1 MEQSSEG
8 LVIFFIPGLSFPRR
22 RESRTVSMFGSPPT
36 RGRDLNSRFHGND
49 GKSFLNFELSL
60 KVALA
65 FLCLFLMTAV
75 AGHKVIAEDKS
86 GFLSVTGPCNLVFPK
101 DHGAHSGYR
110 TEWWYYTG
118 NLEAETGNRYGF
130 QLTFFRSQINAPADE
145 KRRPHPPSVWRAR
158 QIYFGHAAITDIFR
172 KRHLQSELMARGTL
186 GMAGVSQEA
195 ADTMVFIKN
204 WSAKITADRHLLKTV
219 TDDFSYELTLKP
231 AKPPVLHGDAGY
243 SRKGSTPERASCYYS
258 FPRLKTEGALTF
270 GAKTITVEG
279 LSWMDHEFST
289 APLEPGI
296 IGWDWFSLQLSDETE
311 IMLFLLRN
319 REGRFSQASSGTFI
333 DVSGKPRHLTK
344 DDFRVDVVNSWK
356 SPRSQ
361 AVYPLHWRLTVFPL
375 AIQLTAKANISDQ
388 EMQTQATTG
397 VTYWEGSISI
407 SGSAGKRPVKG
418 AGYVE
423 LTGYAHSFNA
433 PM

>member
-1 MEQSSEG
+1 MQQWQVLVEMIRDLKILALG
-8 LVIFFIPGLSFPRR
+8 LFSLFLSILTIGALSFAADP
-22 RESRTVSMFGSPPT
+22 
-36 RGRDLNSRFHGND
+36 D
-49 GKSFLNFELSL
+49 GY
-60 KVALA
+60 
-65 FLCLFLMTAV
+65 
-75 AGHKVIAEDKS
+75 
-86 GFLSVTGPCNLVFPK
+86 LSVSGPCNLVFPK
-101 DHGAHSGYR
+101 DHGSHPGYR

-130 QLTFFRSQINAPADE
+130 QLTFFRSQINAPGDE
-145 KRRPHPPSVWRAR
+145 KRWPHPPSVWRTR
-158 QIYFGHAAITDIFR
+158 QIYLGHAAITDIFN

-186 GMAGVSQEA
+186 GMAGASQEA
-195 ADTMVFIKN
+195 IDTIVFIKN
-204 WSAKITADRHLLKTV
+204 WSAKIGADRHLLKTV

-231 AKPPVLHGDAGY
+231 VKPPVLHGQAGY

-258 FPRLKTEGALTF
+258 LPRLKTEGALTI
-270 GAKTITVEG
+270 GGKTIPVRG

-296 IGWDWFSLQLSDETE
+296 IGWDWFSLQLSDQTE

-319 REGRFSQASSGTFI
+319 EEGRFNPASSGTFI

-344 DDFRVDVVNSWK
+344 DDFRVDVLDSWK

-361 AVYPLHWRLTVFPL
+361 AVYPVHWRLTVFPL
-375 AIQLTAKANISDQ
+375 AIQLTVQANISDQ
-388 EMQTQATTG
+388 EMQTPATTG

-407 SGSAGKRPVKG
+407 NGSVGKYPVKG
-418 AGYVE
+418 SGYVE
-423 LTGYAHSFNA
+423 LTGYAKSFNA

>member
-1 MEQSSEG
+1 MKH
-8 LVIFFIPGLSFPRR
+8 LSKIMGY
-22 RESRTVSMFGSPPT
+22 V
-36 RGRDLNSRFHGND
+36 L
-49 GKSFLNFELSL
+49 
-60 KVALA
+60 
-65 FLCLFLMTAV
+65 LFLMIAV
-75 AGHKVIAEDKS
+75 AGYNAIAEDKS
-86 GFLSVTGPCNLVFPK
+86 GFLSVSGPCNLVFPK
-101 DHGAHSGYR
+101 DHGSHPGYR

-130 QLTFFRSQINAPADE
+130 QLTFFRSQIIAPGDE
-145 KRRPHPPSVWRAR
+145 KRWPQPPSAWRTR
-158 QIYFGHAAITDIFR
+158 QIYLGHAAITDIFK

-195 ADTMVFIKN
+195 IDTIVFIKN
-204 WSAKITADRHLLKTV
+204 WSTKIGADRHLLKTV

-231 AKPPVLHGDAGY
+231 VKPPVLHGQAGY

-258 FPRLKTEGALTF
+258 LSRLKTEGALTIS
-270 GAKTITVEG
+270 GKTIPVRG

-296 IGWDWFSLQLSDETE
+296 IGWDWFSLQLSDQTE

-319 REGRFSQASSGTFI
+319 EEGRFNPASSGTFI

-344 DDFRVDVVNSWK
+344 DDFRVDVLDSWK

-361 AVYPLHWRLTVFPL
+361 AVYPVHWRLTVFPL
-375 AIQLTAKANISDQ
+375 AIQLTLQANISDQ
-388 EMQTQATTG
+388 EMRTPATTG

-407 SGSAGKRPVKG
+407 NGSVGKHPVKG
-418 AGYVE
+418 SGYVE
-423 LTGYAHSFNA
+423 LTGYAQSFNA

>member
-1 MEQSSEG
+1 MKH
-8 LVIFFIPGLSFPRR
+8 LSKIMGY
-22 RESRTVSMFGSPPT
+22 V
-36 RGRDLNSRFHGND
+36 L
-49 GKSFLNFELSL
+49 
-60 KVALA
+60 
-65 FLCLFLMTAV
+65 LFLMIAV
-75 AGHKVIAEDKS
+75 AGYNAIAEDKS
-86 GFLSVTGPCNLVFPK
+86 GFLSVSGPCNLVFPK
-101 DHGAHSGYR
+101 DHGSHPGYR

-130 QLTFFRSQINAPADE
+130 QLTFFRSQIIAPGAE
-145 KRRPHPPSVWRAR
+145 KRWPQPPSVWRTR
-158 QIYFGHAAITDIFR
+158 QIYLGHAAITDIFK

-195 ADTMVFIKN
+195 IDTIVFIKN
-204 WSAKITADRHLLKTV
+204 WSAKIGVDRHLLKTV
-219 TDDFSYELTLKP
+219 SDDFSYELTLKP
-231 AKPPVLHGDAGY
+231 VKPPVLHGQAGY

-258 FPRLKTEGALTF
+258 LSRLKTEGALTI
-270 GAKTITVEG
+270 GGKTIPVRG

-296 IGWDWFSLQLSDETE
+296 IGWDWFSLQLSDQTE

-319 REGRFSQASSGTFI
+319 EEGRFNPASSGTFI

-344 DDFRVDVVNSWK
+344 DDFRVDVLDFWK

-361 AVYPLHWRLTVFPL
+361 AVYPVHWRLTVFPL
-375 AIQLTAKANISDQ
+375 AMQLTVRANISDQ
-388 EMQTQATTG
+388 EMRTPATTG

-407 SGSAGKRPVKG
+407 NGSVGKHPVKG
-418 AGYVE
+418 SGYVE
-423 LTGYAHSFNA
+423 LTGYAQSFNA

>member
-1 MEQSSEG
+1 VILG
-8 LVIFFIPGLSFPRR
+8 LLLIYPI
-22 RESRTVSMFGSPPT
+22 
-36 RGRDLNSRFHGND
+36 
-49 GKSFLNFELSL
+49 
-60 KVALA
+60 
-65 FLCLFLMTAV
+65 
-75 AGHKVIAEDKS
+75 AGHKVSAEDQD

-101 DHGAHSGYR
+101 DHGSHSGYR

-118 NLEAETGNRYGF
+118 NLEAESGNRYGF

-145 KRRPHPPSVWRAR
+145 KRRPHPSSAWRAR
-158 QIYFGHAAITDIFR
+158 QIYLGHAAVTDIF
-172 KRHLQSELMARGTL
+172 KKSHLQSELMARGTL

-195 ADTMVFIKN
+195 KDTMVFIKN
-204 WSAKITADRHLLKTV
+204 WSAKIGTDRHLLKTV

-231 AKPPVLHGDAGY
+231 IKPPVLHGDAGY
-243 SRKGSTPERASCYYS
+243 SRKGSSPERASCYYS
-258 FPRLKTEGALTF
+258 FPRLKTEGVLTF
-270 GAKTITVEG
+270 GAKTIAVQG

-296 IGWDWFSLQLSDETE
+296 IGWDWFSLQLSDQTE

-319 REGRFSQASSGTFI
+319 EEGGFSQASCGTYI
-333 DVSGKPRHLTK
+333 DVSGKPRHLTIN
-344 DDFRVDVVNSWK
+344 DFKVDVLNSWK

-361 AVYPLHWRLTVFPL
+361 AVYPAHWRLTVLPL

-407 SGSAGKRPVKG
+407 NGSVGKRPVKG

-423 LTGYAHSFNA
+423 LTGYAQFFNA